1 MPIFIFEMKFLITVS
16 DTQSFLRL
24 LGDNTAFF
32 FLDGDLL
39 VAHRGRMSREMT
51 HGCGQSLKSTS
62 GVQGLAAVCC

>member
-24 LGDNTAFF
+24 LGDNSAFF
-32 FLDGDLL
+32 FFPRWRFIG
-39 VAHRGRMSREMT
+39 GT
-51 HGCGQSLKSTS
+51 QGQNAKGNDTWMWTKSTS